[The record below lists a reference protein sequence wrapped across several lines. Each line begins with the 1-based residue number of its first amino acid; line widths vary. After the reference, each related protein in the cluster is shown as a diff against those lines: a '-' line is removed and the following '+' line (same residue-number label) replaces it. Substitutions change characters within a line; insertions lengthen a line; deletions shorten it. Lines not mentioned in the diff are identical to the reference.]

1 MAFAMINNTPMMKLS
16 HIFQVSENGEVV
28 INPCHMGRV

>member
-1 MAFAMINNTPMMKLS
+1 MAFAMINNAPMMKLS
-16 HIFQVSENGEVV
+16 HTFQLSENGEVA